1 MTLWTFPV
9 TRRCAGVYGLC
20 FSFPFTQC
28 SLGIPF
34 VQQGDRSG
42 GSFRARNAHPLAANG
57 ASSRT
62 LLALMTFSLSTTLQ
76 VVKAPDADEKLLALA
91 ELQVPHHVPCF
102 SLLFSPASSVAGCLC
117 APHRTHLSTPLEMNS
132 TSWCRQCQSLCSR
145 TRPLR

>member
-1 MTLWTFPV
+1 M
-9 TRRCAGVYGLC
+9 YGLC

-42 GSFRARNAHPLAANG
+42 GSFRARNAHPLAVNG

-102 SLLFSPASSVAGCLC
+102 SLVFSPASSVAAGCFS
-117 APHRTHLSTPLEMNS
+117 ARRTALIS
-132 TSWCRQCQSLCSR
+132 
-145 TRPLR
+145 RPLSK